1 MAVAA
6 KIGLWRVLT
15 ATVCLAGAL
24 AGCATDASRPAE
36 QAPSARV
43 PAPVLRIGYAC
54 CNLHYNGD
62 RISDANFSQFPFI
75 PAGSPVKV
83 RHVDVAGAEIEVAG
97 KTMFLVVE
105 AGRSGA
111 TAQEWV
117 DRLVIAD
124 DPRQR
129 LERYPA
135 NVRNAIV
142 AGQLTK
148 GMTREQVV
156 MAIGH
161 PQADEAQ
168 GRAGSHTRYWWSS
181 FVPYYVYWGKNGTV
195 ARVEGPAEALA
206 KMVYKGK

>member
-1 MAVAA
+1 MVAAA
-6 KIGLWRVLT
+6 KIGLWRALT
-15 ATVCLAGAL
+15 ATACLVAAL
-24 AGCATDASRPAE
+24 AGCATDAPRPAE
-36 QAPSARV
+36 PEPAARV
-43 PAPVLRIGYAC
+43 PAPVLRKGYAC

-62 RISDANFSQFPFI
+62 RISDANFAQFPFI
-75 PAGSPVKV
+75 PAGTPVTV
-83 RHVDVAGAEIEVAG
+83 RRVDGAGAEIEVAG
-97 KTMFLVVE
+97 KAMLLVVE
-105 AGRSGA
+105 GGRPGA
-111 TAQEWV
+111 TVQEWV
-117 DRLVIAD
+117 DRLVVAE

-135 NVRNAIV
+135 NVRTAIL

-156 MAIGH
+156 MAVGH

-168 GRAGSHTRYWWSS
+168 GRAGPHTRYWWSS

-206 KMVYKGK
+206 KLVYKGK